1 MKTCPFCQP
10 EKLKLAAENLL
21 AFAVYDLYPVNLGH
35 CLIIPKRHVS
45 SFFELMPE
53 EVQACFEL
61 LQQMK
66 NQIDSIHGPV
76 TYNIG
81 INDGPDAGQ
90 SIPHVHIHLIPRY
103 KGDSADPRGGV
114 RLIFP
119 ERAIYTGAKKPE

>member
-1 MKTCPFCQP
+1 MACPFCDRT
-10 EKLKLAAENLL
+10 KLNCVAENEY
-21 AFAVYDLYPVNLGH
+21 AFALYDLYPVNPGH
-35 CLIIPKRHVS
+35 GLIIPKRHVA

-61 LQQMK
+61 LKTMK
-66 NQIDSIHGPV
+66 DKIDAERQPV

-103 KGDSADPRGGV
+103 KGDQDDPRGGV

-119 ERAIYTGAKKPE
+119 ERAIYTGSQKEK